1 MEKLF
6 FDLEDIVVW
15 QGVIT
20 KYGVI
25 QHLVDL
31 DDEDIDIRKADKEEV
46 HRYEKRPEK

>member
-15 QGVIT
+15 EGVIT

-31 DDEDIDIRKADKEEV
+31 DAEDVDIRKADKEEIA
-46 HRYEKRPEK
+46 RYQKRPEK